1 MAEIRRTVKVG
12 NGGIDLGES
21 APQTPIQEAAGRAG
35 APDLANGQVELML
48 PNGKIVVM
56 GPPKVGTMT
65 LMARLL
71 GDGVPSG
78 IMMGFLK
85 SIFYIRSIDGK
96 DVALPQDNIQVQ
108 AIANELGDAGEDI
121 IMAAY
126 STYWP
131 PVGEADLPVI
141 RKSF

>member
-1 MAEIRRTVKVG
+1 MAEIRRTVKAS
-12 NGGIDLGES
+12 NGGIHLGEG
-21 APQTPIQEAAGRAG
+21 APQTPLEEAAGRAG
-35 APDLANGQVELML
+35 APDLPNGQVELLL

-56 GPPKVGTMT
+56 GPPNVGTMT

-71 GDGVPSG
+71 GDGIPSG
-78 IMMGFLK
+78 VMMGFLK
-85 SIFYIRSIDGK
+85 AIFYVRSIDGQT
-96 DVALPQDNIQVQ
+96 VALPQDQIAVQ
-108 AIANELGDAGEDI
+108 AIANQLGDAGEDI
-121 IMAAY
+121 IMASY